1 MSYLLLLLW
10 HTIIKSISLACFV
23 FQPLAQSQVHNT
35 VWPIWLFI
43 RRVIIKH
50 KFNNPDFRVVKIK
63 MNKKRIIDMPEEIP
77 STITNYVLFV
87 MSFSFLSFFFN
98 LLNMFVLHFVLEI
111 SLIFSILEDFR
122 GILVTDFSLFTL

>member
-1 MSYLLLLLW
+1 
-10 HTIIKSISLACFV
+10 
-23 FQPLAQSQVHNT
+23 
-35 VWPIWLFI
+35 
-43 RRVIIKH
+43 
-50 KFNNPDFRVVKIK
+50 
-63 MNKKRIIDMPEEIP
+63 MPEEIP